1 MKLKGY
7 GERKGLIFDFE
18 CGTFD
23 ISLILIYK
31 RIFEVENAAGEAF
44 IEGEYLI
51 S

>member
-1 MKLKGY
+1 MKLKGF
-7 GERKGLIFDFE
+7 GERKSLIFYFE

-31 RIFEVENAAGEAF
+31 RIFEVETAAGETL
-44 IEGEYLI
+44 IEGAYLI